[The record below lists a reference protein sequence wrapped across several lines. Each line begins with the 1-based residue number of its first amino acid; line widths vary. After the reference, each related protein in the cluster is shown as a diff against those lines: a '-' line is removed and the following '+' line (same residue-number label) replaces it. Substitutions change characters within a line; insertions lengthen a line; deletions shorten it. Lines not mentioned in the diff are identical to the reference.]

1 MHSCTRAHT
10 SVQLS
15 LYCSLHQRYIL
26 IPSHQQFNT
35 RTSKRRQERAS
46 SSFWSHEHYETT
58 VAVINQP
65 LMNLAIIKL
74 SFTLL
79 FLILVFLLVVCFS
92 WPLYPMCRYI
102 VAKAQI
108 NGGLRWNVK
117 ILMNRSILPPI
128 AKFTWIWQVVVG
140 C

>member
-1 MHSCTRAHT
+1 LLLLVELPGYRTFSDRFPAPNMHSCTRAHT

-35 RTSKRRQERAS
+35 RTSKRRQKRAS

-79 FLILVFLLVVCFS
+79 FLILMFLLVVCFS
-92 WPLYPMCRYI
+92 WPLYPS
-102 VAKAQI
+102 
-108 NGGLRWNVK
+108 NV
-117 ILMNRSILPPI
+117 PPH
-128 AKFTWIWQVVVG
+128 
-140 C
+140 CS